1 MPLLSKAITVS
12 WEGSDGDELCSLAVV
27 SSAFNVLFKLQ
38 RGVFLRRCN
47 NISLG
52 VPHLG
57 LLLLDAWP
65 VARLSVFLLLD
76 TCCPCGDVLRGTAG
90 IA

>member
-1 MPLLSKAITVS
+1 MPLLSKAITIS

-38 RGVFLRRCN
+38 RGVRRCD

-65 VARLSVFLLLD
+65 VARLSVFLVLD
-76 TCCPCGDVLRGTAG
+76 TFCPCGDVLRGTARL
-90 IA
+90 A